1 MPESSALTWI
11 FSEMS
16 HFGIIVTDI
25 ERTIADYEQ
34 LGYAFALRSGGVE
47 LRRPGLPPQ
56 PLQAR
61 SAWSLQGPP
70 HIELGEVV
78 GLGGDPTPWP
88 DRGHDYVDH
97 VGYWVDDLPAASA
110 LLEAHG
116 FPLELTPASDATRP
130 TGFCYHRTP
139 HGARIEL
146 EDGPMRKRILQEQ
159 FERIRRGETGVIEY
173 VPFTPS

>member
-1 MPESSALTWI
+1 MWI
-11 FSEMS
+11 FREMS

-34 LGYAFALRSGGVE
+34 LGYSFALRSGAVE

-70 HIELGEVV
+70 HIELGEVM

-88 DRGHDYVDH
+88 RRGHDYGDH

-110 LLEAHG
+110 LLEANG
-116 FPLELTPASDATRP
+116 FPLELTPAGDEARP
-130 TGFCYHRTP
+130 IGFCYHRTP

-159 FERIRRGETGVIEY
+159 FERVRRGETGVIDY
-173 VPFTPS
+173 VPFTQR